1 MCGIIGGVTNIDIT
15 PLLLDGLKRLE
26 YRGYDSSGLV
36 LLTKNNKLALKR
48 AVGKVINLEKKI
60 KLKKNKIEGVIG
72 LAHTRWATHGVPSD
86 ANAHPHSDSENTI
99 AVVHNGTIDNYL
111 NIKESLEK
119 EGYKFKS
126 NSDSEV
132 LPVLISKYYTGDLVQ
147 ALHKSLEEIEGI
159 FTIAVIHEDH
169 PDEIV
174 AVRNETPLVIGVGNS
189 ENYLASDIYAILKY
203 TQQIIYPSDNQIIKV
218 TSKSIEVF
226 DDKLN
231 AIDYEIEKVEKYTE
245 VSEKGGFEHF
255 MLKEIFEQPKALQDS
270 LTELLTDSP
279 LEKLGLN
286 WKIGSVSVVACG
298 TSYHAGLVGKYVIE
312 QLTAIPVSV
321 SYSSEFRYAA
331 PVQGVGGLLSSRPL
345 VVLISQ
351 SGETAD
357 TLAAARAA
365 RQQGCH
371 TIAICNVPGSRITRE
386 VDGVILT
393 KSGQEIGVAA
403 TKTFLTQMQALYALG
418 VHLGFNSGSIDYP
431 QLKLWESEIRKIPSK
446 ITQVLNNS
454 ESIKELASQF
464 VNSKSVFFVGR
475 NINYPLALEG
485 ALKLKEISYIHAEGY
500 PAGELKHG
508 PLALLSEETPVVAIA
523 VQDHTYSKLI
533 SNIEEMSARKTPVIT
548 VAQKGDE
555 LAKKV
560 SDFCFEIPEIDP
572 VLSPFPIAVFMQLLS
587 YYVAHELGTDIDK
600 PRNLAKSVTV
610 E

>member
-1 MCGIIGGVTNIDIT
+1 MCGIVGYTGNKQAQPIV
-15 PLLLDGLKRLE
+15 LECLKKLE
-26 YRGYDSSGLV
+26 YRGYDSSGIATREEKLV
-36 LLTKNNKLALKR
+36 ICKKEGPIANMESILPKSDSTLA
-48 AVGKVINLEKKI
+48 I
-60 KLKKNKIEGVIG
+60 
-72 LAHTRWATHGVPSD
+72 AHTRWATHGAPSEV
-86 ANAHPHSDSENTI
+86 NAHPHSNSENTI

-111 NIKESLEK
+111 DIKENLES

-132 LPVLISKYYTGDLVQ
+132 LPILITKYYSGNLVE
-147 ALHKSLEEIEGI
+147 ALNKSLDDIQGI

-174 AVRNETPLVIGVGNS
+174 AVRNETPLVIGIGNS

-203 TQQIIYPSDNQIIKV
+203 TQQIIYPLDNQIIRL
-218 TSKSIEVF
+218 TSKSVEVF
-226 DDKLN
+226 DDNLN
-231 AIDYEIEKVEKYTE
+231 KVDYEIEKVEKYTE

-270 LTELLTDSP
+270 LTELLIDSP
-279 LEKLGLN
+279 LEKLNLN
-286 WKIGSVSVVACG
+286 WKIGSISVVACG
-298 TSYHAGLVGKYVIE
+298 TSFHAGLVGKYIIE

-357 TLAAARAA
+357 TLAAARVA

-371 TIAICNVPGSRITRE
+371 TVAICNVPGSRITRE
-386 VDGVILT
+386 VDDVIIT

-418 VHLGFNSGSIDYP
+418 IHLGFTSGSIDYP
-431 QLKLWESEIRKIPSK
+431 QLKMWESEIRKLPSK
-446 ITQVLNNS
+446 LTQVLNNS
-454 ESIKELASQF
+454 ESIKALAAQF

-508 PLALLSEETPVVAIA
+508 PLALLSEDTPVVAIA
-523 VQDHTYSKLI
+523 IQDHTYSKLI
-533 SNIEEMSARKTPVIT
+533 SNIEEMSARKAPVIT
-548 VAQKGDE
+548 ISQKGDE

-560 SDFCFEIPEIDP
+560 SDFCFELPEIDP
-572 VLSPFPIAVFMQLLS
+572 VLSPFPVAVFMQLLS
-587 YYVAHELGTDIDK
+587 YYIAHELGTEIDK

>member
-1 MCGIIGGVTNIDIT
+1 MCGIVGYTGHKPAQEIVIES
-15 PLLLDGLKRLE
+15 LKKLE
-26 YRGYDSSGLV
+26 YRGYDSSGIA
-36 LLTKNNKLALKR
+36 TKEDKIR
-48 AVGKVINLEKKI
+48 ICKK
-60 KLKKNKIEGVIG
+60 EGPISNMESE
-72 LAHTRWATHGVPSD
+72 LSKSSSTTAIAHTRWATHGIPSD
-86 ANAHPHSDSENTI
+86 ANAHPHSDSDNSI

-111 NIKESLEK
+111 SIKESLES
-119 EGYKFKS
+119 EGYKFLS
-126 NSDSEV
+126 DSDSEV
-132 LPVLISKYYTGDLVQ
+132 LPFLISKYYSGDLVEALNK
-147 ALHKSLEEIEGI
+147 ALHEIQGI
-159 FTIAVIHEDH
+159 FTIAVIHENH

-189 ENYLASDIYAILKY
+189 ENFLASDIYAILKY
-203 TQQIIYPSDNQIIKV
+203 TQQIIYPDDSQIV
-218 TSKSIEVF
+218 RMTSESVELF
-226 DDKLN
+226 DAELTS
-231 AIDYEIEKVEKYTE
+231 IDYNIETIEKYTE

-270 LTELLTDSP
+270 LTELLVESP

-286 WKIGSVSVVACG
+286 WKIGSMSIVACG

-345 VVLISQ
+345 VILISQ

-365 RQQGCH
+365 KQQGCH
-371 TIAICNVPGSRITRE
+371 TVAICNVPGSRITRE
-386 VDGVILT
+386 VDGVIIT

-403 TKTFLTQMQALYALG
+403 TKTFMTQMQALYALAT
-418 VHLGFNSGSIDYP
+418 HLAFNSGSLDHP
-431 QLKLWESEIRKIPSK
+431 QYKLWESEIRKIPSK

-454 ESIKELASQF
+454 ESIKKLVPHF
-464 VNSKSVFFVGR
+464 TKSKSVFFVGR

-508 PLALLSEETPVVAIA
+508 PLALLGEDTPVVAIA
-523 VQDHTYSKLI
+523 IQDHTYSKLM
-533 SNIEEMSARKTPVIT
+533 SNIEEMSARKAPILT
-548 VAQKGDE
+548 VCQKGDQQVPKISDYHFE
-555 LAKKV
+555 L
-560 SDFCFEIPEIDP
+560 PEIDP
-572 VLSPFPIAVFMQLLS
+572 VLSPFPVAVFMQLLS
-587 YYVAHELGTDIDK
+587 YYIAHDLGTNIDK

>member
-1 MCGIIGGVTNIDIT
+1 MCGIVGYTGHKPAQEIVIES
-15 PLLLDGLKRLE
+15 LKKLE
-26 YRGYDSSGLV
+26 YRGYDSSGIA
-36 LLTKNNKLALKR
+36 TKEDKIR
-48 AVGKVINLEKKI
+48 ICKK
-60 KLKKNKIEGVIG
+60 EGPISNMESE
-72 LAHTRWATHGVPSD
+72 LSKSSSTTAIAHTRWATHGIPSD
-86 ANAHPHSDSENTI
+86 ANAHPHSDSDNSI

-111 NIKESLEK
+111 SIKESLES
-119 EGYKFKS
+119 EGYKFLS
-126 NSDSEV
+126 DSDSEV
-132 LPVLISKYYTGDLVQ
+132 LPFLISKYYSGDLVEALNK
-147 ALHKSLEEIEGI
+147 ALHEIQGI
-159 FTIAVIHEDH
+159 FTIAVIHENH

-174 AVRNETPLVIGVGNS
+174 AVRKETPLVIGVGNS
-189 ENYLASDIYAILKY
+189 ENFLASDIYAILKY
-203 TQQIIYPSDNQIIKV
+203 TQQIIYPDDSQIV
-218 TSKSIEVF
+218 RMTSESVELF
-226 DDKLN
+226 DAELTS
-231 AIDYEIEKVEKYTE
+231 IDYNIETIEKYTE

-270 LTELLTDSP
+270 LTELLVESP

-286 WKIGSVSVVACG
+286 WKIGSMSIVACG

-345 VVLISQ
+345 VILISQ

-365 RQQGCH
+365 KQQGCH
-371 TIAICNVPGSRITRE
+371 TVAICNVPGSRITRE
-386 VDGVILT
+386 VDGVIIT

-403 TKTFLTQMQALYALG
+403 TKTFMTQMQALYALAT
-418 VHLGFNSGSIDYP
+418 HLAFNSGSLDHP
-431 QLKLWESEIRKIPSK
+431 QYKLWESEIRKIPSK

-454 ESIKELASQF
+454 ESIKKLVPHF
-464 VNSKSVFFVGR
+464 TKSKSVFFVGR

-508 PLALLSEETPVVAIA
+508 PLALLGEDTPVVAIA
-523 VQDHTYSKLI
+523 IQDHTYSKLM
-533 SNIEEMSARKTPVIT
+533 SNIEEMSARKAPILT
-548 VAQKGDE
+548 VCQKGDLQVPKISDYYFE
-555 LAKKV
+555 L
-560 SDFCFEIPEIDP
+560 PEIDP
-572 VLSPFPIAVFMQLLS
+572 VLSPFPVAVFLQLLS
-587 YYVAHELGTDIDK
+587 YYIAHDLGTNIDK

>member
-1 MCGIIGGVTNIDIT
+1 MCGIVGYTGHKPAQEIVIES
-15 PLLLDGLKRLE
+15 LKKLE
-26 YRGYDSSGLV
+26 YRGYDSSGIA
-36 LLTKNNKLALKR
+36 TKEDKIR
-48 AVGKVINLEKKI
+48 ICKK
-60 KLKKNKIEGVIG
+60 EGPISNMESE
-72 LAHTRWATHGVPSD
+72 LSKSSSTTAIAHTRWATHGIPSD
-86 ANAHPHSDSENTI
+86 ANAHPHSDSDNSI

-111 NIKESLEK
+111 SIKESLES
-119 EGYKFKS
+119 EGYKFLS
-126 NSDSEV
+126 DSDSEV
-132 LPVLISKYYTGDLVQ
+132 LPFLISKYYSGDLVEALNK
-147 ALHKSLEEIEGI
+147 ALHEIQGI
-159 FTIAVIHEDH
+159 FTIAVIHENH

-189 ENYLASDIYAILKY
+189 ENFLASDIYAILKY
-203 TQQIIYPSDNQIIKV
+203 TQQIIYPDDSQIV
-218 TSKSIEVF
+218 RMTSESVELF
-226 DDKLN
+226 DAELTS
-231 AIDYEIEKVEKYTE
+231 IDYNIETIEKYTE

-270 LTELLTDSP
+270 LTELLVESP

-286 WKIGSVSVVACG
+286 WKIGSMSIVACG

-345 VVLISQ
+345 VILISQ

-365 RQQGCH
+365 KQQGCH
-371 TIAICNVPGSRITRE
+371 TVAICNVPGSRITRE
-386 VDGVILT
+386 VDGVIIT

-403 TKTFLTQMQALYALG
+403 TKTFMTQMQALYALAT
-418 VHLGFNSGSIDYP
+418 HLAFNSGSLDHP
-431 QLKLWESEIRKIPSK
+431 QYKLWESEIRKIPSK

-454 ESIKELASQF
+454 ESIKKLVPHF
-464 VNSKSVFFVGR
+464 TKSKSVFFVGR

-508 PLALLSEETPVVAIA
+508 PLALLGEDTPVVAIA
-523 VQDHTYSKLI
+523 VQDHTYSKLM
-533 SNIEEMSARKTPVIT
+533 SNIEEMSARKAPILT
-548 VAQKGDE
+548 VCQKGDQQVPKISDYYFE
-555 LAKKV
+555 L
-560 SDFCFEIPEIDP
+560 PEIDP
-572 VLSPFPIAVFMQLLS
+572 VLSPFPVAVFLQLLS
-587 YYVAHELGTDIDK
+587 YYIAHDLGTNIDK

>member
-1 MCGIIGGVTNIDIT
+1 MCGIVGYTGQKPAQELVVDS
-15 PLLLDGLKRLE
+15 LKKLE
-26 YRGYDSSGLV
+26 YRGYDSSGIVVHEGELI
-36 LLTKNNKLALKR
+36 TCKKEGPIENMEAELKPSSSTI
-48 AVGKVINLEKKI
+48 AI
-60 KLKKNKIEGVIG
+60 
-72 LAHTRWATHGVPSD
+72 AHTRWATHGVPSD
-86 ANAHPHSDSENTI
+86 ENAHPHSDGSSSV

-111 NIKESLEK
+111 VLRKKLES
-119 EGYKFKS
+119 EGSKFKS
-126 NSDSEV
+126 DSDTEV
-132 LPVLISKYYTGDLVQ
+132 LPILIAKYYSGNLVE
-147 ALHKSLEEIEGI
+147 ALHRTLEDIEGI
-159 FTIAVIHEDH
+159 FTIAAIHKDN

-174 AVRNETPLVIGVGNS
+174 AVRNETPLVIGLGNS
-189 ENYLASDIYAILKY
+189 ENFVSSDIYAILQY
-203 TQQIIYPSDNQIIKV
+203 TQQIVYPEDDQIVRV
-218 TSKSIEVF
+218 TSKNVEVF
-226 DDKLN
+226 DVDLN
-231 AIDYEIEKVEKYTE
+231 LIDYKVETVEKYTE
-245 VSEKGGFEHF
+245 VAEKGGYEHY
-255 MLKEIFEQPKALQDS
+255 MLKEIFEQPKAVQDS
-270 LTELLTDSP
+270 LNELLIESP
-279 LEKLGLN
+279 LENLGLN
-286 WKIGSVSVVACG
+286 WKLGSISIVACG

-312 QLTAIPVSV
+312 QLTAVPVSV
-321 SYSSEFRYAA
+321 QYSSEFRYAA

-418 VHLGFNSGSIDYP
+418 IYLAFTSGTMDHP
-431 QLKLWESEIRKIPSK
+431 QMKLWESEMRRIPSK

-454 ESIKELASQF
+454 ESIKALVPHIVKA
-464 VNSKSVFFVGR
+464 KSVFFIGR
-475 NINYPLALEG
+475 NINYPLAMEG

-508 PLALLSEETPVVAIA
+508 PLALLSSETPVIAIA

-533 SNIEEMSARKTPVIT
+533 TNIEEISARSAPVIS
-548 VAQKGDE
+548 VVQKGDKNAAE
-555 LAKKV
+555 V
-560 SDFCFEIPEIDP
+560 SDYHFELPDIDP
-572 VLSPFPIAVFMQLLS
+572 VLSPFPIAVFLQLLS
-587 YYVAHELGTDIDK
+587 YYIAHELGTEIDK

>member
-1 MCGIIGGVTNIDIT
+1 MCGIVGYTGNKPAQPIV
-15 PLLLDGLKRLE
+15 LESLKKLE
-26 YRGYDSSGLV
+26 YRGYDSSGIATREEKLIICKKEGPIVNMESV
-36 LLTKNNKLALKR
+36 LPKSDSTLA
-48 AVGKVINLEKKI
+48 I
-60 KLKKNKIEGVIG
+60 
-72 LAHTRWATHGVPSD
+72 AHTRWATHGEPSD
-86 ANAHPHSDSENTI
+86 VNAHPHSNSDNTI
-99 AVVHNGTIDNYL
+99 AIVHNGTIDNYL
-111 NIKESLEK
+111 EIKENLES

-126 NSDSEV
+126 NTDSEV
-132 LPVLISKYYTGDLVQ
+132 LPALIDKYYSGNLVE
-147 ALHKSLEEIEGI
+147 ALSKSLEDIQGI

-174 AVRNETPLVIGVGNS
+174 AVRNETPLVIGIGNS

-203 TQQIIYPSDNQIIKV
+203 TQQIIYPLDNQIV
-218 TSKSIEVF
+218 RLTSKSIEVF
-226 DDKLN
+226 DDNLDP
-231 AIDYEIEKVEKYTE
+231 IQYEVEEVEKYTE
-245 VSEKGGFEHF
+245 VAEKGGFEHF

-270 LTELLTDSP
+270 LTELLIDSP
-279 LEKLGLN
+279 LERLGLD
-286 WKIGSVSVVACG
+286 WKIGSISIVACG
-298 TSYHAGLVGKYVIE
+298 TSFHAGLVGKYVIE

-357 TLAAARAA
+357 TLAAARTA

-371 TIAICNVPGSRITRE
+371 TIVICNVPGSRITRE
-386 VDGVILT
+386 VDGVIIT

-418 VHLGFNSGSIDYP
+418 IHLGFTSGSIDYP
-431 QLKLWESEIRKIPSK
+431 QLKTWESEIRKLPSK

-454 ESIKELASQF
+454 ESIKALAAQF

-485 ALKLKEISYIHAEGY
+485 ALKLKEISYIHAEGF

-508 PLALLSEETPVVAIA
+508 PLALLSEDTPVVAIA

-548 VAQKGDE
+548 IAQKGDE

-560 SDFCFEIPEIDP
+560 SDFCFELPEIDP
-572 VLSPFPIAVFMQLLS
+572 VLSPFPVAVFMQLLS
-587 YYVAHELGTDIDK
+587 YYVAHELGTEIDK
-600 PRNLAKSVTV
+600 PRNLAKSVSV

>member
-1 MCGIIGGVTNIDIT
+1 MCGIVGYTGHKPAQEIVIES
-15 PLLLDGLKRLE
+15 LKKLE
-26 YRGYDSSGLV
+26 YRGYDSSGIA
-36 LLTKNNKLALKR
+36 TKEDKIR
-48 AVGKVINLEKKI
+48 ICKK
-60 KLKKNKIEGVIG
+60 EGPISNMESE
-72 LAHTRWATHGVPSD
+72 LSKSSSTTAIAHTRWATHGIPSD
-86 ANAHPHSDSENTI
+86 ANAHPHSDSDNSI

-111 NIKESLEK
+111 SIKESLES
-119 EGYKFKS
+119 EGYKFLS
-126 NSDSEV
+126 DSDSEV
-132 LPVLISKYYTGDLVQ
+132 LPFLISKYYSGDLVEALNK
-147 ALHKSLEEIEGI
+147 ALHEIQGI
-159 FTIAVIHEDH
+159 FTIAVIHENH

-174 AVRNETPLVIGVGNS
+174 AVRNETPLVIGVGTS
-189 ENYLASDIYAILKY
+189 ENFLASDIYAILKY
-203 TQQIIYPSDNQIIKV
+203 TQQIIYPDDSQIV
-218 TSKSIEVF
+218 RMTSESVELF
-226 DDKLN
+226 DAELTP
-231 AIDYEIEKVEKYTE
+231 IDYNIETIEKYTE

-270 LTELLTDSP
+270 LTELLVESP

-286 WKIGSVSVVACG
+286 WKIGSMSIVACG

-345 VVLISQ
+345 VILISQ

-365 RQQGCH
+365 KQQGCH
-371 TIAICNVPGSRITRE
+371 TVAICNVPGSRITRE
-386 VDGVILT
+386 VDGVIIT

-403 TKTFLTQMQALYALG
+403 TKTFMTQMQALYALAT
-418 VHLGFNSGSIDYP
+418 HLAFNSGSLDHP
-431 QLKLWESEIRKIPSK
+431 QYKLWESEIRKIPSK

-454 ESIKELASQF
+454 ESIKKLVPHF
-464 VNSKSVFFVGR
+464 TKSKSVFFVGR

-508 PLALLSEETPVVAIA
+508 PLALLGEDTPVVAIA
-523 VQDHTYSKLI
+523 VQDHTYSKLM
-533 SNIEEMSARKTPVIT
+533 SNIEEMSARKAPILT
-548 VAQKGDE
+548 VCQKGDQQVPKISDYYFE
-555 LAKKV
+555 L
-560 SDFCFEIPEIDP
+560 PEIDP
-572 VLSPFPIAVFMQLLS
+572 VLSPFPVAVFLQLLS
-587 YYVAHELGTDIDK
+587 YYIAHDLGTNIDK

>member
-1 MCGIIGGVTNIDIT
+1 MCGIVGYTGHMPAQEIVIES
-15 PLLLDGLKRLE
+15 LKKLE
-26 YRGYDSSGLV
+26 YRGYDSSGIA
-36 LLTKNNKLALKR
+36 TMEDKIR
-48 AVGKVINLEKKI
+48 ICKK
-60 KLKKNKIEGVIG
+60 EGPISNMESE
-72 LAHTRWATHGVPSD
+72 LSESSSTTAIAHTRWATHGIPSD
-86 ANAHPHSDSENTI
+86 SNAHPHSDTDSSI

-111 NIKESLEK
+111 TIRESLES
-119 EGYKFKS
+119 EGHKFS
-126 NSDSEV
+126 SESDSEV
-132 LPVLISKYYTGDLVQ
+132 LPFLISKYYSSDLVK
-147 ALHKSLEEIEGI
+147 ALHKTLEDIQGI
-159 FTIAVIHEDH
+159 FTIAIVHENH

-189 ENYLASDIYAILKY
+189 ENFVASDIYAILKY
-203 TQQIIYPSDNQIIKV
+203 TQQIIYPEDYQITRV
-218 TSKSIEVF
+218 TPESVELFDTDLNSIDF
-226 DDKLN
+226 N
-231 AIDYEIEKVEKYTE
+231 IETVEKYTE
-245 VSEKGGFEHF
+245 VAEKGGFEHY

-270 LTELLTDSP
+270 LTELLVDNP
-279 LEKLGLN
+279 LESLGLN
-286 WKIGSVSVVACG
+286 WKIGSLSIVACG

-345 VVLISQ
+345 VILISQ

-365 RQQGCH
+365 KQQGCH

-386 VDGVILT
+386 VDGVIIT

-403 TKTFLTQMQALYALG
+403 TKTFMTQMQALYALAT
-418 VHLGFNSGSIDYP
+418 HLAFNSGSLDHP

-446 ITQVLNNS
+446 LTQVLNAS
-454 ESIKELASQF
+454 ESIKALIPHFTKA
-464 VNSKSVFFVGR
+464 KSVFFVGR

-508 PLALLSEETPVVAIA
+508 PLALLGEDTPVVAIA
-523 VQDHTYSKLI
+523 VQDHTYSKLL
-533 SNIEEMSARKTPVIT
+533 SNIEEMSARGAPILTIS
-548 VAQKGDE
+548 QKEDNHVPKISDYHFE
-555 LAKKV
+555 L
-560 SDFCFEIPEIDP
+560 PEIDP
-572 VLSPFPIAVFMQLLS
+572 VLSPFPIAVFLQLFS
-587 YYVAHELGTDIDK
+587 YYIAHDLGTNIDK

>member
-1 MCGIIGGVTNIDIT
+1 MCGIVGYTGNKRAQPIV
-15 PLLLDGLKRLE
+15 LESLKKLE
-26 YRGYDSSGLV
+26 YRGYDSSGIATIEDKLV
-36 LLTKNNKLALKR
+36 ICKKEGPIVNMESILPKSDSTLA
-48 AVGKVINLEKKI
+48 I
-60 KLKKNKIEGVIG
+60 
-72 LAHTRWATHGVPSD
+72 AHTRWATHGAPSD
-86 ANAHPHSDSENTI
+86 VNSHPHSNSKNTI

-111 NIKESLEK
+111 EIKETLEA
-119 EGYKFKS
+119 EGYEFKS
-126 NSDSEV
+126 NTDSEV
-132 LPVLISKYYTGDLVQ
+132 LPALITKYYSGDLVK
-147 ALHKSLEEIEGI
+147 AVSKSLEVIQGI

-174 AVRNETPLVIGVGNS
+174 AVRNETPLVIGVGNG
-189 ENYLASDIYAILKY
+189 ENFLASDIYAILKY
-203 TQQIIYPSDNQIIKV
+203 TQHIIYPLDNQIIRL
-218 TSKSIEVF
+218 TSNSIEVF
-226 DDKLN
+226 DEKLN
-231 AIDYEIEKVEKYTE
+231 TVDYEIEEVEKYTE

-270 LTELLTDSP
+270 LRELLIDSP
-279 LEKLGLN
+279 LEKLNLN
-286 WKIGSVSVVACG
+286 WKIGSISVVACG
-298 TSYHAGLVGKYVIE
+298 TSFHAGLVGKYVIE

-371 TIAICNVPGSRITRE
+371 TIAICNIPGSRITRE
-386 VDGVILT
+386 VDGVIIT
-393 KSGQEIGVAA
+393 KAGQEIGVAA
-403 TKTFLTQMQALYALG
+403 TKTFMTQMQALYALG
-418 VHLGFNSGSIDYP
+418 IHLGFNSGSIDYP

-454 ESIKELASQF
+454 ESIKKLASQF

-485 ALKLKEISYIHAEGY
+485 ALKLKEISYIHAEGF

-508 PLALLSEETPVVAIA
+508 PLALLSEDTPVVAIA

-533 SNIEEMSARKTPVIT
+533 SNIEEMSARKAPVIT
-548 VAQKGDE
+548 VVQKGDE

-560 SDFCFEIPEIDP
+560 SDFYFELPEIDP

-587 YYVAHELGTDIDK
+587 YYVAHELGTEIDK

>member
-1 MCGIIGGVTNIDIT
+1 MCGIVGYTGSKQAQPIV
-15 PLLLDGLKRLE
+15 LESLKKLE
-26 YRGYDSSGLV
+26 YRGYDSSGIATREEKLV
-36 LLTKNNKLALKR
+36 ICKKEGPIVNMEAELPESDSTLA
-48 AVGKVINLEKKI
+48 I
-60 KLKKNKIEGVIG
+60 
-72 LAHTRWATHGVPSD
+72 AHTRWATHGVPSD
-86 ANAHPHSDSENTI
+86 VNAHPHSDSENTI

-111 NIKESLEK
+111 NIKENLEK
-119 EGYKFKS
+119 EGCKFKS
-126 NSDSEV
+126 SSDSEV
-132 LPVLISKYYTGDLVQ
+132 LPALIAKYYTGDLVQ

-203 TQQIIYPSDNQIIKV
+203 TQQIIYPLDNQIIKV
-218 TSKSIEVF
+218 TSKSVEVF
-226 DDKLN
+226 DDKLG
-231 AIDYEIEKVEKYTE
+231 AVDYEIEEVEKYTE

-270 LTELLTDSP
+270 LTELLIESP
-279 LEKLGLN
+279 LERLGLN
-286 WKIGSVSVVACG
+286 WKIGSISIVACG

-418 VHLGFNSGSIDYP
+418 IHLGFNSGSIDYP

-446 ITQVLNNS
+446 IAQVLNNS

-508 PLALLSEETPVVAIA
+508 PLALLSEDTPVVAIA

-548 VAQKGDE
+548 VSQKGDE

-587 YYVAHELGTDIDK
+587 YYVAHELGTEIDK

>member
-1 MCGIIGGVTNIDIT
+1 MCGIVGYTGSKQAQPIV
-15 PLLLDGLKRLE
+15 LESLKKLE
-26 YRGYDSSGLV
+26 YRGYDSSGIATREEKLV
-36 LLTKNNKLALKR
+36 ICKKEGPIVNMEAELPKSDSTLA
-48 AVGKVINLEKKI
+48 I
-60 KLKKNKIEGVIG
+60 
-72 LAHTRWATHGVPSD
+72 AHTRWATHGVPSD
-86 ANAHPHSDSENTI
+86 VNAHPHSDSENTI

-111 NIKESLEK
+111 NIKENLEK
-119 EGYKFKS
+119 EGYKFNS
-126 NSDSEV
+126 SSDSEV
-132 LPVLISKYYTGDLVQ
+132 LPALIAKYYTGDLVQ

-174 AVRNETPLVIGVGNS
+174 AVRNETPLVIGVGNL

-203 TQQIIYPSDNQIIKV
+203 TQQIIYPLDNQIVKL
-218 TSKSIEVF
+218 TSKSVEVF
-226 DDKLN
+226 DDKLD
-231 AIDYEIEKVEKYTE
+231 AVDYEIEEVEKYTE

-270 LTELLTDSP
+270 LTELLVDSP
-279 LEKLGLN
+279 LDRLGLN
-286 WKIGSVSVVACG
+286 WKIGSISIVACG

-418 VHLGFNSGSIDYP
+418 IHLGFNSGSIDYP

-446 ITQVLNNS
+446 IGQVLNNS

-464 VNSKSVFFVGR
+464 VKSKSVFFVGR

-508 PLALLSEETPVVAIA
+508 PLALLSEDTPVVAIA

-548 VAQKGDE
+548 VSQKGDE

-587 YYVAHELGTDIDK
+587 YYVAHELGTEIDK

>member
-1 MCGIIGGVTNIDIT
+1 MCGIVGYTGHKPAQEIVIES
-15 PLLLDGLKRLE
+15 LKKLE
-26 YRGYDSSGLV
+26 YRGYDSSGIATYEDNIRICKKEGPIANMESV
-36 LLTKNNKLALKR
+36 LSESTSTTA
-48 AVGKVINLEKKI
+48 I
-60 KLKKNKIEGVIG
+60 
-72 LAHTRWATHGVPSD
+72 AHTRWATHGIPSD
-86 ANAHPHSDSENTI
+86 ANAHPHSDTDNSI

-111 NIKESLEK
+111 SIRESLES
-119 EGYKFKS
+119 EGYKFLS
-126 NSDSEV
+126 ESDSEV
-132 LPVLISKYYTGDLVQ
+132 LPFLISKYYSGDLVE
-147 ALHKSLEEIEGI
+147 ALNKTLHEIQGI
-159 FTIAVIHEDH
+159 FTIAVIHENH

-189 ENYLASDIYAILKY
+189 ENFVASDIYAILKY
-203 TQQIIYPSDNQIIKV
+203 TQQIIYPEDSQIVKLTPESV
-218 TSKSIEVF
+218 ELFDAELTS
-226 DDKLN
+226 
-231 AIDYEIEKVEKYTE
+231 IDYNIETIEKYTE

-270 LTELLTDSP
+270 LTELLVESP
-279 LEKLGLN
+279 LERLGLN
-286 WKIGSVSVVACG
+286 WKIGSMSIVACG

-365 RQQGCH
+365 KQQGCY
-371 TIAICNVPGSRITRE
+371 TVAICNVPGSRITRE
-386 VDGVILT
+386 VDGVIIT

-403 TKTFLTQMQALYALG
+403 TKTFMTQMQALYALAT
-418 VHLGFNSGSIDYP
+418 HLAFNSGSLDHP
-431 QLKLWESEIRKIPSK
+431 QYKLWESEIRRIPSK
-446 ITQVLNNS
+446 ITQVLNNC
-454 ESIKELASQF
+454 ESIKKLVPYFTRA
-464 VNSKSVFFVGR
+464 KSVFFVGR

-508 PLALLSEETPVVAIA
+508 PLALLGEDTPVVAIA
-523 VQDHTYSKLI
+523 VQDHTYSKLM
-533 SNIEEMSARKTPVIT
+533 SNIEEMSARKAPILT
-548 VAQKGDE
+548 VCQKGDQQVPKISDYHFE
-555 LAKKV
+555 L
-560 SDFCFEIPEIDP
+560 PEIDP
-572 VLSPFPIAVFMQLLS
+572 VLSPFPVAVFLQLLS
-587 YYVAHELGTDIDK
+587 YYIAHDLGTNIDK

>member
-1 MCGIIGGVTNIDIT
+1 MCGIVGYTGSKQAQPIV
-15 PLLLDGLKRLE
+15 LESLKKLE
-26 YRGYDSSGLV
+26 YRGYDSSGIATREEKLV
-36 LLTKNNKLALKR
+36 ICKKEGPIVNMEAELPKSDSTLA
-48 AVGKVINLEKKI
+48 I
-60 KLKKNKIEGVIG
+60 
-72 LAHTRWATHGVPSD
+72 AHTRWATHGVPSD
-86 ANAHPHSDSENTI
+86 VNAHPHSDSENTI

-111 NIKESLEK
+111 NIKENLEK
-119 EGYKFKS
+119 EGYKFNS
-126 NSDSEV
+126 SSDSEV
-132 LPVLISKYYTGDLVQ
+132 LPALIAKYYTGDLVQ

-203 TQQIIYPSDNQIIKV
+203 TQQIIYPLDNQIIKL
-218 TSKSIEVF
+218 TSKSVEVF
-226 DDKLN
+226 DDKLD
-231 AIDYEIEKVEKYTE
+231 AVDYEIEEVEKYTE

-270 LTELLTDSP
+270 LTELLVDSP
-279 LEKLGLN
+279 LDRLGLN
-286 WKIGSVSVVACG
+286 WKIGSISIVACG

-418 VHLGFNSGSIDYP
+418 IHLGFNSGSIDYP

-446 ITQVLNNS
+446 IGQVLNNS
-454 ESIKELASQF
+454 ESIKDLASQF
-464 VNSKSVFFVGR
+464 VKSKSVFFVGR

-508 PLALLSEETPVVAIA
+508 PLALLSEDTPVVAIA

-548 VAQKGDE
+548 VSQKGDE

-587 YYVAHELGTDIDK
+587 YYVAHELGTEIDK

>member
-1 MCGIIGGVTNIDIT
+1 MCGIVGYTGSKQAQPIV
-15 PLLLDGLKRLE
+15 LESLKKLE
-26 YRGYDSSGLV
+26 YRGYDSSGIATREEKLV
-36 LLTKNNKLALKR
+36 ICKKEGPIVNMEAELPKSDSTLA
-48 AVGKVINLEKKI
+48 I
-60 KLKKNKIEGVIG
+60 
-72 LAHTRWATHGVPSD
+72 AHTRWATHGVPSD
-86 ANAHPHSDSENTI
+86 VNAHPHSDSENTI

-111 NIKESLEK
+111 NIKENLEK
-119 EGYKFKS
+119 EGCKFKS
-126 NSDSEV
+126 SSDSEV
-132 LPVLISKYYTGDLVQ
+132 LPALIAKYYTGDLVQ

-203 TQQIIYPSDNQIIKV
+203 TQQIIYPLDNQIIKV
-218 TSKSIEVF
+218 TSKSVEVF
-226 DDKLN
+226 DDKLG
-231 AIDYEIEKVEKYTE
+231 AVDYEIEEVEKYTE

-270 LTELLTDSP
+270 LTELLIESP
-279 LEKLGLN
+279 LERLGLN
-286 WKIGSVSVVACG
+286 WKIGSISIVACG

-418 VHLGFNSGSIDYP
+418 IHLGFNSGSIDYP

-446 ITQVLNNS
+446 IAQVLNNS

-508 PLALLSEETPVVAIA
+508 PLALLSEDTPVIAIA

-548 VAQKGDE
+548 VSQKGDE

-587 YYVAHELGTDIDK
+587 YYVAHELGTEIDK
-600 PRNLAKSVTV
+600 PRNLAKSFTV

>member
-1 MCGIIGGVTNIDIT
+1 MCGIVGYTGNKPAQPIV
-15 PLLLDGLKRLE
+15 LESLKKLE
-26 YRGYDSSGLV
+26 YRGYDSSGIATREEKLV
-36 LLTKNNKLALKR
+36 ICKKEGPIANMESVLPKSDSTLA
-48 AVGKVINLEKKI
+48 I
-60 KLKKNKIEGVIG
+60 
-72 LAHTRWATHGVPSD
+72 AHTRWATHGAPSEV
-86 ANAHPHSDSENTI
+86 NAHPHSNSENTI

-111 NIKESLEK
+111 DIKENLES

-132 LPVLISKYYTGDLVQ
+132 LPILITKYYSGNLVE
-147 ALHKSLEEIEGI
+147 ALNKSLDDIQGI

-174 AVRNETPLVIGVGNS
+174 AVRNETPLVIGIGNS

-203 TQQIIYPSDNQIIKV
+203 TQQIIYPLDNQIIRL
-218 TSKSIEVF
+218 TSKSVEVF
-226 DDKLN
+226 DDNLN
-231 AIDYEIEKVEKYTE
+231 KVAYEIEKVEKYTE

-255 MLKEIFEQPKALQDS
+255 MLKEIFEQPKALQDT
-270 LTELLTDSP
+270 LTELLIDSP
-279 LEKLGLN
+279 LEKLNLN
-286 WKIGSVSVVACG
+286 WKIGSISVVACG
-298 TSYHAGLVGKYVIE
+298 TSFHAGLVGKYVIE

-357 TLAAARAA
+357 TLAAARVA

-386 VDGVILT
+386 VDGVIIT

-403 TKTFLTQMQALYALG
+403 TKTFLTQMQALYVLG
-418 VHLGFNSGSIDYP
+418 IHLGFTSGSIDYP
-431 QLKLWESEIRKIPSK
+431 QLKMWESEIRKLPSK
-446 ITQVLNNS
+446 LTQVLNNS
-454 ESIKELASQF
+454 ESIKALAAQF

-508 PLALLSEETPVVAIA
+508 PLALLSEDTPVVAIA

-533 SNIEEMSARKTPVIT
+533 SNIEEMSARKAPVIT
-548 VAQKGDE
+548 IAQKGDE

-560 SDFCFEIPEIDP
+560 SDFCFELPEIDP
-572 VLSPFPIAVFMQLLS
+572 VLSPFPVAVFMQLLS
-587 YYVAHELGTDIDK
+587 YYIAHELGTEIDK

>member
-1 MCGIIGGVTNIDIT
+1 MCGIVGYTGNKQAQEIV
-15 PLLLDGLKRLE
+15 LESLKKLE
-26 YRGYDSSGLV
+26 YRGYDSSGIATREDKLV
-36 LLTKNNKLALKR
+36 ICKKEGPIVNMEAVLPKSDSTLA
-48 AVGKVINLEKKI
+48 I
-60 KLKKNKIEGVIG
+60 
-72 LAHTRWATHGVPSD
+72 AHTRWATHGVPSD

-189 ENYLASDIYAILKY
+189 ENFLASDIYAILKY

-418 VHLGFNSGSIDYP
+418 IHLGFNSGSIDYP

-446 ITQVLNNS
+446 ISQVLNNS

-587 YYVAHELGTDIDK
+587 YYVAHELGTEIDK

>member
-1 MCGIIGGVTNIDIT
+1 MCGIVGYTGQKPAQELVVDS
-15 PLLLDGLKRLE
+15 LKKLE
-26 YRGYDSSGLV
+26 YRGYDSSGIVVHDGELITCKKEGPIENMAAE
-36 LLTKNNKLALKR
+36 LEPSSSTLA
-48 AVGKVINLEKKI
+48 I
-60 KLKKNKIEGVIG
+60 
-72 LAHTRWATHGVPSD
+72 AHTRWATHGVPSD
-86 ANAHPHSDSENTI
+86 ENAHPHSDGSSSV

-111 NIKESLEK
+111 VLRKKLES
-119 EGYKFKS
+119 EGSKFKS
-126 NSDSEV
+126 DSDTEV
-132 LPVLISKYYTGDLVQ
+132 LPILIAKYYSGNLVE
-147 ALHKSLEEIEGI
+147 ALHRTLEDIEGI
-159 FTIAVIHEDH
+159 FTIAAIHKDN

-174 AVRNETPLVIGVGNS
+174 AVRNETPLVIGLGNS
-189 ENYLASDIYAILKY
+189 ENFVSSDIYAILQY
-203 TQQIIYPSDNQIIKV
+203 TQQIVYPDDDQIVRV
-218 TSKSIEVF
+218 TSKNVEVF
-226 DDKLN
+226 DVDLN
-231 AIDYEIEKVEKYTE
+231 LIDYKVETVEKYTE
-245 VSEKGGFEHF
+245 VAEKGGYEHY
-255 MLKEIFEQPKALQDS
+255 MLKEIFEQPKAVQDS
-270 LTELLTDSP
+270 LNELLIESP
-279 LEKLGLN
+279 LENLGLN
-286 WKIGSVSVVACG
+286 WKLGSISIVACG

-312 QLTAIPVSV
+312 QLTAVPVSV
-321 SYSSEFRYAA
+321 QYSSEFRYAA

-418 VHLGFNSGSIDYP
+418 IYLAFTSGTMDHP
-431 QLKLWESEIRKIPSK
+431 QMKLWESEMRRIPSK

-454 ESIKELASQF
+454 ESIKALVPHIVKA
-464 VNSKSVFFVGR
+464 KSVFFIGR
-475 NINYPLALEG
+475 NINYPLAMEG

-508 PLALLSEETPVVAIA
+508 PLALLSSKTPVIAIA

-533 SNIEEMSARKTPVIT
+533 TNIEEISARSAPVIS
-548 VAQKGDE
+548 VVQKGDKNAAE
-555 LAKKV
+555 V
-560 SDFCFEIPEIDP
+560 SDYHFELPDIDP
-572 VLSPFPIAVFMQLLS
+572 VLSPFPIAVFLQLLS
-587 YYVAHELGTDIDK
+587 YYIAHELGTEIDK

>member
-1 MCGIIGGVTNIDIT
+1 MCGIVGYTGNKQAQPIV
-15 PLLLDGLKRLE
+15 LECLKKLE
-26 YRGYDSSGLV
+26 YRGYDSSGIATREEKLV
-36 LLTKNNKLALKR
+36 ICKKEGPIANMESILPKSDSTLA
-48 AVGKVINLEKKI
+48 I
-60 KLKKNKIEGVIG
+60 
-72 LAHTRWATHGVPSD
+72 AHTRWATHGAPSEV
-86 ANAHPHSDSENTI
+86 NAHPHSNSENTI

-111 NIKESLEK
+111 DIKENLES

-132 LPVLISKYYTGDLVQ
+132 LPILITKYYSGNLVE
-147 ALHKSLEEIEGI
+147 ALNKSLDYIQGI
-159 FTIAVIHEDH
+159 FTIAIIHEDH

-174 AVRNETPLVIGVGNS
+174 AVRNETPLVIGLGNS

-203 TQQIIYPSDNQIIKV
+203 TQQIIYPLDNQIIRL
-218 TSKSIEVF
+218 TSKSVEVF
-226 DDKLN
+226 DDNLN
-231 AIDYEIEKVEKYTE
+231 KVDYEIEKVEKYTE

-270 LTELLTDSP
+270 LTELLIDSP
-279 LEKLGLN
+279 LEKLNLN
-286 WKIGSVSVVACG
+286 WKIGSISVVACG
-298 TSYHAGLVGKYVIE
+298 TSFHAGLVGKYVIE

-357 TLAAARAA
+357 TLAAARVA

-386 VDGVILT
+386 VDGVIIT

-418 VHLGFNSGSIDYP
+418 IHLGFTSGSIDYP
-431 QLKLWESEIRKIPSK
+431 QLKMWESEIRKLPSK
-446 ITQVLNNS
+446 LTQVLNNS
-454 ESIKELASQF
+454 ESIKALAAQF

-508 PLALLSEETPVVAIA
+508 PLALLSEDTPVVAIA
-523 VQDHTYSKLI
+523 IQDHTYSKLI
-533 SNIEEMSARKTPVIT
+533 SNIEEMSARKAPVIT
-548 VAQKGDE
+548 ISQKGDE

-560 SDFCFEIPEIDP
+560 SDFCFELPEIDP
-572 VLSPFPIAVFMQLLS
+572 VLSPFPVAVFMQLLS
-587 YYVAHELGTDIDK
+587 YYIAHELGTEIDK

>member
-1 MCGIIGGVTNIDIT
+1 MCGIVGYTGNKRAQPIV
-15 PLLLDGLKRLE
+15 LESLKKLE
-26 YRGYDSSGLV
+26 YRGYDSSGIATIEDKLV
-36 LLTKNNKLALKR
+36 ICKKEGPIVNMESILPKSDSTLA
-48 AVGKVINLEKKI
+48 I
-60 KLKKNKIEGVIG
+60 
-72 LAHTRWATHGVPSD
+72 AHTRWATHGAPSD
-86 ANAHPHSDSENTI
+86 INSHPHSNSKNTI

-111 NIKESLEK
+111 EIKETLET
-119 EGYKFKS
+119 EGYEFKS

-132 LPVLISKYYTGDLVQ
+132 LPALITKYYSGDLVK
-147 ALHKSLEEIEGI
+147 AVSKSLEVIQGI

-174 AVRNETPLVIGVGNS
+174 AVRNETPLVIGVGNG
-189 ENYLASDIYAILKY
+189 ENFLASDIYAILKY
-203 TQQIIYPSDNQIIKV
+203 TQHIIYPLDNQIIRL
-218 TSKSIEVF
+218 TSNSIEVF
-226 DDKLN
+226 DEKLN
-231 AIDYEIEKVEKYTE
+231 TVDYEIEEVEKYTE

-270 LTELLTDSP
+270 LTELLLDSP
-279 LEKLGLN
+279 LEKLNLN
-286 WKIGSVSVVACG
+286 WKIGSISVVACG
-298 TSYHAGLVGKYVIE
+298 TSFHAGLVGKYVIE

-371 TIAICNVPGSRITRE
+371 TIAICNIPGSRITRE
-386 VDGVILT
+386 VDGVIIT
-393 KSGQEIGVAA
+393 KAGQEIGVAA
-403 TKTFLTQMQALYALG
+403 TKTFMTQMQALYALG

-454 ESIKELASQF
+454 ESIKKLASQF
-464 VNSKSVFFVGR
+464 INSKSVFFVGR

-485 ALKLKEISYIHAEGY
+485 ALKLKEISYIHAEGF

-508 PLALLSEETPVVAIA
+508 PLALLSEDTPVVAIA

-533 SNIEEMSARKTPVIT
+533 SNIEEMSARKAPVIT
-548 VAQKGDE
+548 VVQKGDE

-560 SDFCFEIPEIDP
+560 SDFYFELPEIDP

-587 YYVAHELGTDIDK
+587 YYVAHELGTEIDK

>member
-1 MCGIIGGVTNIDIT
+1 MCGIVGYTGNKKAQPIV
-15 PLLLDGLKRLE
+15 LESLKKLE
-26 YRGYDSSGLV
+26 YRGYDSSGIA
-36 LLTKNNKLALKR
+36 TREEKLI
-48 AVGKVINLEKKI
+48 VCKK
-60 KLKKNKIEGVIG
+60 EGPIVNMEAELQKSDSTLAI
-72 LAHTRWATHGVPSD
+72 AHTRWATHGEPSD
-86 ANAHPHSDSENTI
+86 VNAHPHSDSDNTI

-111 NIKESLEK
+111 EIKEKLEG

-132 LPVLISKYYTGDLVQ
+132 LPALINKYYSGNLVK
-147 ALHKSLEEIEGI
+147 ALSKSLEEIQGI
-159 FTIAVIHEDH
+159 FTIAIIHEDH

-174 AVRNETPLVIGVGNS
+174 AVRNETPLVIGIGNS

-203 TQQIIYPSDNQIIKV
+203 TQQIIYPLDNQIIRL
-218 TSKSIEVF
+218 TSKSIEIF
-226 DDKLN
+226 GDDLTPV
-231 AIDYEIEKVEKYTE
+231 DYEVEEVEKYTE

-270 LTELLTDSP
+270 LTELLTESP
-279 LEKLGLN
+279 LERLGLN
-286 WKIGSVSVVACG
+286 WKIGSISIVACG

-357 TLAAARAA
+357 TLAAARTA

-371 TIAICNVPGSRITRE
+371 TIAISNIPGSRITRE
-386 VDGVILT
+386 VDGVIIT
-393 KSGQEIGVAA
+393 KAGQEIGVAA
-403 TKTFLTQMQALYALG
+403 TKTFITQMQALYALG
-418 VHLGFNSGSIDYP
+418 IHLGFNSGSIDYP
-431 QLKLWESEIRKIPSK
+431 QLKLWESEIRKVPSK

-454 ESIKELASQF
+454 ESIKKLASQF

-485 ALKLKEISYIHAEGY
+485 ALKLKEISYIHAEGF

-508 PLALLSEETPVVAIA
+508 PLALLSEDTPVVAIA

-533 SNIEEMSARKTPVIT
+533 SNIEEMSARKAPVIT
-548 VAQKGDE
+548 VVQKGDE

-560 SDFCFEIPEIDP
+560 SDFYFELPEIDP
-572 VLSPFPIAVFMQLLS
+572 VLSPFPVAVFMQLLS
-587 YYVAHELGTDIDK
+587 YYIAHELGTEIDK

>member
-1 MCGIIGGVTNIDIT
+1 MCGIVGYTGNKPAQPIV
-15 PLLLDGLKRLE
+15 LESLKKLE
-26 YRGYDSSGLV
+26 YRGYDSSGIATREEKLIICKKEGPIVNMESV
-36 LLTKNNKLALKR
+36 LPKSDSTLA
-48 AVGKVINLEKKI
+48 I
-60 KLKKNKIEGVIG
+60 
-72 LAHTRWATHGVPSD
+72 AHTRWATHGEPSD
-86 ANAHPHSDSENTI
+86 VNAHPHSNSDNTI
-99 AVVHNGTIDNYL
+99 AIVHNGTIDNYL
-111 NIKESLEK
+111 EIKENLES

-126 NSDSEV
+126 TTDSEV
-132 LPVLISKYYTGDLVQ
+132 LPALIDKYYSGNLVE
-147 ALHKSLEEIEGI
+147 ALSKSLEDIQGI

-174 AVRNETPLVIGVGNS
+174 AVRNETPLVIGIGHS

-203 TQQIIYPSDNQIIKV
+203 TQQIIYPLDNQIV
-218 TSKSIEVF
+218 RLTSKSIEVF
-226 DDKLN
+226 DDNLDP
-231 AIDYEIEKVEKYTE
+231 IQYEVEEVEKYTE
-245 VSEKGGFEHF
+245 VAEKGGFEHF

-270 LTELLTDSP
+270 ITELLVDSP
-279 LEKLGLN
+279 LERLGLD
-286 WKIGSVSVVACG
+286 WKIGSISIVACG
-298 TSYHAGLVGKYVIE
+298 TSFHAGLVGKYVIE

-357 TLAAARAA
+357 TLAAARTA

-386 VDGVILT
+386 VDGVIIT

-418 VHLGFNSGSIDYP
+418 IHLGFTSGSIDYP
-431 QLKLWESEIRKIPSK
+431 QLKTWESEIRKLPSK

-454 ESIKELASQF
+454 ESIKALAAQF

-485 ALKLKEISYIHAEGY
+485 ALKLKEISYIHAEGF

-508 PLALLSEETPVVAIA
+508 PLALLSEDTPVVAIA

-533 SNIEEMSARKTPVIT
+533 SNIEEISARKTPVIT
-548 VAQKGDE
+548 IAQKGDE

-560 SDFCFEIPEIDP
+560 SDFCFELPEIDQ
-572 VLSPFPIAVFMQLLS
+572 VLSPFPVAVFMQLLS
-587 YYVAHELGTDIDK
+587 YYVAHELGTEIDK
-600 PRNLAKSVTV
+600 PRNLAKSVSV

>member
-1 MCGIIGGVTNIDIT
+1 MCGIVGYTGHKPAQEIVIES
-15 PLLLDGLKRLE
+15 LKKLE
-26 YRGYDSSGLV
+26 YRGYDSSGIATYEDNIRICKKEGPIANMESV
-36 LLTKNNKLALKR
+36 LSESTSTTA
-48 AVGKVINLEKKI
+48 I
-60 KLKKNKIEGVIG
+60 
-72 LAHTRWATHGVPSD
+72 AHTRWATHGIPSD
-86 ANAHPHSDSENTI
+86 ANAHPHSDTDNSI

-111 NIKESLEK
+111 SIRESLES
-119 EGYKFKS
+119 EGYKFLS
-126 NSDSEV
+126 ESDSEV
-132 LPVLISKYYTGDLVQ
+132 LPFLISKYYSGDLVE
-147 ALHKSLEEIEGI
+147 ALNKTLHEIQGI
-159 FTIAVIHEDH
+159 FTIAVIHENH

-189 ENYLASDIYAILKY
+189 ENFVASDIYAILKY
-203 TQQIIYPSDNQIIKV
+203 TQQIIYPEDSQIVKLTPESV
-218 TSKSIEVF
+218 ELFDAELTS
-226 DDKLN
+226 
-231 AIDYEIEKVEKYTE
+231 IDYNIETIEKYTE

-270 LTELLTDSP
+270 LTELLVESP
-279 LEKLGLN
+279 LERLGLN
-286 WKIGSVSVVACG
+286 WKIGSMSIVACG

-365 RQQGCH
+365 KQQGCY
-371 TIAICNVPGSRITRE
+371 TVAICNVPGSRITRE
-386 VDGVILT
+386 VDGVIIT

-403 TKTFLTQMQALYALG
+403 TKTFMTQMQALYALAT
-418 VHLGFNSGSIDYP
+418 HLAFNSGSLDHP
-431 QLKLWESEIRKIPSK
+431 QYKLWESEIRRIPSK
-446 ITQVLNNS
+446 ITQVLNNC
-454 ESIKELASQF
+454 ESIKKLVPYFTRA
-464 VNSKSVFFVGR
+464 KSVFFVGR

-508 PLALLSEETPVVAIA
+508 PLALLGEDTPVVAIA
-523 VQDHTYSKLI
+523 VQDHTYSKLM
-533 SNIEEMSARKTPVIT
+533 SNIEEMSARKAPILT
-548 VAQKGDE
+548 VCQKGDQQVPKISDYHFE
-555 LAKKV
+555 L
-560 SDFCFEIPEIDP
+560 PEIDP
-572 VLSPFPIAVFMQLLS
+572 VLSPFPVAVFLQLLS
-587 YYVAHELGTDIDK
+587 YYIAHDLGTDIDK